1 MREKIIDKA
10 RKISGPKLSGPLEA
24 AFGAVFEAG
33 QAIKSLY
40 GNEHQ
45 VKYKGEIDLVTEADY
60 RSEEILKSALSGL
73 GDAEVMAEES
83 ATNLSL
89 REGLFWIVDPLDGTT
104 NFAHG
109 FPFFAPSVAYARVKE
124 GRYHTIIGC
133 IYIPILEEFFWA
145 IRGKGSFL
153 NLQPLHVSG
162 EKSLSRALIATGFP
176 YDVHEKPDEV
186 IAALKAMIVKAQGI
200 RRAGAAAIDLAYV
213 ACGRFEGFWEKKLKP
228 WDTAAGILL
237 VEEAG
242 GRVTDFKGGEY
253 NPFLPEIIASNGPI
267 HNQMVEILRVFSCQ
281 HTST

>member
-1 MREKIIDKA
+1 MKEKILDKA
-10 RKISGPKLSGPLEA
+10 RKISGPKLSGLVEA
-24 AFGAVFEAG
+24 AFGAVFDAG
-33 QAIKSLY
+33 KAIKSLY

-45 VKYKGEIDLVTEADY
+45 VQYKGEIDLVTEADY
-60 RSEEILKSALSGL
+60 RSEEILKGVLSGL

-89 REGLFWIVDPLDGTT
+89 RDGLFWIVDPLDGTT

-109 FPFFAPSVAYARVKE
+109 FPFFAPSVAYAQVKD
-124 GRYHTIIGC
+124 GRYQTIIGC

-162 EKSLSRALIATGFP
+162 EKELSRALIATGFP

-242 GRVTDFKGGEY
+242 GTVTDFKGERY
-253 NPFLPEIIASNGPI
+253 NPFLPEIIASNGLI
-267 HNQMVEILRVFSCQ
+267 HSQMVEILRGFSCQ